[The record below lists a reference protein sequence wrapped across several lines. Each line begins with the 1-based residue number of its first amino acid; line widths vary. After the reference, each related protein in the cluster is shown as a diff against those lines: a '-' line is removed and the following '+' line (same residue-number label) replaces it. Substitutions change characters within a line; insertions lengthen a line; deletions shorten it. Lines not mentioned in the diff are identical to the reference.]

1 MFCKLVKQLK
11 KSVMEMQKVLPW
23 KFAKECLRI
32 LRNEAKCGGDIRMD
46 VTSLQLEI
54 KILAE
59 VK

>member
-1 MFCKLVKQLK
+1 
-11 KSVMEMQKVLPW
+11 MEMQKVLPW

-32 LRNEAKCGGDIRMD
+32 LRNEAKCRGDIRMD